1 MLSLPR
7 ATVVADR
14 LRQAGADLGDPRDLS
29 AAAHYRAV
37 RAMHEEHPAGF
48 DRRRSSNWEPY
59 NRTYAQILGLT
70 NERWSDV
77 VGSTFR
83 AGGLWTEPRCGAI
96 RAAVRLF
103 DARMPI
109 AVVSNN
115 DGTAVDQ
122 LNEIGEACGYARIST
137 HFVHVVDSATAGF
150 EKPNPAVFDGA
161 ILALKVD

>member
-1 MLSLPR
+1 MVSYADCMRWPGLSNVDLTRVSGVVFDIGGVLSLPR

-70 NERWSDV
+70 NGRWSDV

-122 LNEIGEACGYARIST
+122 LNEIGPLCA
-137 HFVHVVDSATAGF
+137 VVAA
-150 EKPNPAVFDGA
+150 
-161 ILALKVD
+161 